1 MLYSPVRRRKEK
13 DIRRSSVVLYQLLNK
28 SQDFKVVLTFDSLR
42 KYKFLNKAMN
52 GDGMCT

>member
-28 SQDFKVVLTFDSLR
+28 GQDFKVVLTFDSLR
-42 KYKFLNKAMN
+42 KYKFLSKAMN